1 MPKLTNSL
9 LIVLSILLT
18 MFCYSCREAD
28 KHKDIDVEIEGKSL
42 NPLRFDQD
50 FFNTDWNNVQ
60 QVSVLKSKYG
70 MFFCLYLERILNAGP
85 CDSLST
91 MQMLQ
96 GFVGHSDFRDLK
108 TEIERNYPQD
118 RLDSLQEK
126 ILESA
131 LRMQTLVPNMQLPQL
146 IWMNSGFNIGSY
158 STDEYLAV
166 GLDFYLGN
174 ENRITKS
181 VPFPQYQKDDMT
193 RAQLVPNA
201 IKNLA
206 YFYLLK
212 SDTIQHEN
220 DMLSEM
226 IFHGKAHYLT
236 WLAFEEI
243 QDSTLMAWTT
253 KEYTWTQG
261 HQLNVWKEIARQEVL
276 FSKNRVEVQKWF
288 EYGPFT
294 NAENVPQESA
304 PQLGVFMGFQMVRSY
319 MEKHPEVTLD
329 RLMKE
334 DNAQKILQAY
344 KPNL

>member
-1 MPKLTNSL
+1 MPKLTNSPL
-9 LIVLSILLT
+9 LVLSILLT
-18 MFCYSCREAD
+18 MLCYSCGESD
-28 KHKDIDVEIEGKSL
+28 KHKDIDVDVEGKSM

-50 FFNTDWNNVQ
+50 FFKIDWNNLQ
-60 QVSVLKSKYG
+60 QVSELKSKYG
-70 MFFCLYLERILNAGP
+70 NFFCLYVERILNAGP

-91 MQMLQ
+91 LKMIQ
-96 GFVGHSDFRDLK
+96 GFVSHPDFQDLK
-108 TEIERNYPQD
+108 TEIERNYPQE
-118 RLDSLQEK
+118 RLDSIHEK
-126 ILESA
+126 ILESS
-131 LRMQTLVPNMQLPQL
+131 LRLQTLIPNMKLPQL
-146 IWMNSGFNIGSY
+146 IWMNSGFNIGAY

-166 GLDFYLGN
+166 GLDFYLGK

-193 RAQLVPNA
+193 RAQVVPNA

-206 YFYLLK
+206 YYYLLK
-212 SDTIQHEN
+212 SDTVQHEN

-243 QDSTLMAWTT
+243 HDSTLMAWTS

-276 FSKNRVEVQKWF
+276 FSKNRVEVQRWF
-288 EYGPFT
+288 EYAPFT

-304 PQLGVFMGFQMVRSY
+304 PQLGVFMGFQMVKSY
-319 MEKHPEVTLD
+319 MEKHPEITVD

>member
-1 MPKLTNSL
+1 MPKLTNFFFA
-9 LIVLSILLT
+9 VLSILLT
-18 MFCYSCREAD
+18 MLFYSCRHSD
-28 KHKDIDVEIEGKSL
+28 KHKNIDVDISGKTL
-42 NPLRFDQD
+42 TPLRFDED
-50 FFNTDWNNVQ
+50 CFNTDWNNAEHI
-60 QVSVLKSKYG
+60 SALKSKYG
-70 MFFCLYLERILNAGP
+70 KFFCLYLERILNAGP

-91 MQMLQ
+91 AQMVQ
-96 GFVGHSDFRDLK
+96 GFVGHSDFQDLK
-108 TEIERNYPQD
+108 TEIQKNYPQE
-118 RLDSLQEK
+118 RLDSLHEK

-131 LRMQTLVPNMQLPQL
+131 LRMQTLVPNMKLPQL
-146 IWMNSGFNIGSY
+146 IWMNSGFNIGAY

-181 VPFPQYQKDDMT
+181 VPFPQYQKDDMI
-193 RAQLVPNA
+193 RSQLVSNA

-206 YFYLLK
+206 YYYLLK
-212 SDTIQHEN
+212 ADTVQHEN

-243 QDSTLMAWTT
+243 EDSTLMAWTT
-253 KEYTWTQG
+253 EQHTWTQG

-276 FSKNRVEVQKWF
+276 FSKNRLELQKWF
-288 EYGPFT
+288 EYAPFT

-304 PQLGVFMGFQMVRSY
+304 PQLGVFMGFQMVKSY
-319 MEKHPEVTLD
+319 MEKHPEISVIQL
-329 RLMKE
+329 LKE

>member
-1 MPKLTNSL
+1 MPKLTNSYL
-9 LIVLSILLT
+9 SMLSILLT
-18 MFCYSCREAD
+18 MLCYSCREAD
-28 KHKDIDVEIEGKSL
+28 KHKDIDVETEGKTM
-42 NPLRFDQD
+42 NPLRFDED
-50 FFNTDWNNVQ
+50 CFITDWGNQEQLSN
-60 QVSVLKSKYG
+60 LKLKYG
-70 MFFCLYLERILNAGP
+70 KFFCLYLERILNAGP

-91 MQMLQ
+91 AQMVQ
-96 GFVGHSDFRDLK
+96 GFVGHSDFQDLK
-108 TEIERNYPQD
+108 TEIQKNYPQE
-118 RLDSLQEK
+118 RLDSLHEK

-131 LRMQTLVPNMQLPQL
+131 LRMQTLVPNMKLPQL
-146 IWMNSGFNIGSY
+146 IWMNSGFNIGAY

-206 YFYLLK
+206 YYYLLK

-304 PQLGVFMGFQMVRSY
+304 PQLGVFMGFQMVKSY
-319 MEKHPEVTLD
+319 MEKHPEIPVD